1 MDSHCGQRRAS
12 KSATEISVRRERS
25 RAMCRQGEGRAL
37 REAQRAARMQGAQA
51 YRQGALPSRGLS
63 QRHAAA
69 RGAQRLQATYQ
80 HMLDTL
86 ESALKVQKLS
96 LQKKKRALWQ

>member
-37 REAQRAARMQGAQA
+37 REAQLSILMSELREVGADEAVAVARDVVEG
-51 YRQGALPSRGLS
+51 
-63 QRHAAA
+63 
-69 RGAQRLQATYQ
+69 
-80 HMLDTL
+80 
-86 ESALKVQKLS
+86 
-96 LQKKKRALWQ
+96 